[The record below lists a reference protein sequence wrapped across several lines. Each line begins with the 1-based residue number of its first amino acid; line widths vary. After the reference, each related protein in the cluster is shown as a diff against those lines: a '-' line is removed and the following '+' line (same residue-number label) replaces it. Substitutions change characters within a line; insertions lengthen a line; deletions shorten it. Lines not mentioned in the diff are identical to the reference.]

1 MFQPSEG
8 SRPVLLLPSRYFV
21 CVWHAG
27 VSRQYRRAQLPGD
40 FKSLFQEAT
49 SKLRTLAELDTVS
62 SEKGAH
68 ALQPADEGQT
78 EPTQA
83 LSHFCVSP
91 PWEGRVQRGREIKGK
106 RVGFSKVTART
117 VLWT

>member
-8 SRPVLLLPSRYFV
+8 SGPALLLPSRDFV
-21 CVWHAG
+21 CIWHAG

-40 FKSLFQEAT
+40 IECLFQEAT

-62 SEKGAH
+62 SENGAH

-78 EPTQA
+78 EPTRA
-83 LSHFCVSP
+83 LSPFLPVTSAGRTTG
-91 PWEGRVQRGREIKGK
+91 EGNQGQKGW
-106 RVGFSKVTART
+106 F
-117 VLWT
+117 